1 MKKVILIPLVAS
13 SVLLGCQDQ
22 NSTQSQTVVESKTAI
37 PAWVGEFKGT
47 TPCMGCLSRCDDCPG
62 MAVSLEL
69 HQDETYTLVRE
80 SMSGHNA
87 PEVIQG
93 TIRFAD
99 ASRQQLE
106 LLQVNTRN
114 LLYVDL
120 EKQLLEIRVDQTG
133 KRYQMQSDFI
143 LAKSV

>member
-1 MKKVILIPLVAS
+1 
-13 SVLLGCQDQ
+13 
-22 NSTQSQTVVESKTAI
+22 
-37 PAWVGEFKGT
+37 
-47 TPCMGCLSRCDDCPG
+47 MGCLSRCDDCPG
-62 MAVSLEL
+62 MAVFLEL

-80 SMSGHNA
+80 SMSGHNT

-93 TIRFAD
+93 RIRFAD

>member
-1 MKKVILIPLVAS
+1 
-13 SVLLGCQDQ
+13 
-22 NSTQSQTVVESKTAI
+22 
-37 PAWVGEFKGT
+37 
-47 TPCMGCLSRCDDCPG
+47 
-62 MAVSLEL
+62 VSLEL

-120 EKQLLEIRVDQTG
+120 EKQFASRFSCRSNRQTL
-133 KRYQMQSDFI
+133 SN
-143 LAKSV
+143 AKLIFYSGQVCLNTG